1 MKKLL
6 ILASA
11 LSFFA
16 LPLQAGV
23 ILPSIFAAEFCSL
36 RDRGLSSE
44 EAMDMAVKG
53 SFVEGEPKRV
63 LFEGVLVDEDVLLSY
78 EAIKNTCP
86 QHVG

>member
-11 LSFFA
+11 FTFFA

-36 RDRGLSSE
+36 RDRGLSYDD
-44 EAMDMAVKG
+44 AMEMAMKG
-53 SFVEGEPKRV
+53 ALVEGEPKRV
-63 LFEGVLVDEDVLLSY
+63 MYQGIMVDEDVLKSLEY
-78 EAIKNTCP
+78 VRDTCP
-86 QHVG
+86 EHMG